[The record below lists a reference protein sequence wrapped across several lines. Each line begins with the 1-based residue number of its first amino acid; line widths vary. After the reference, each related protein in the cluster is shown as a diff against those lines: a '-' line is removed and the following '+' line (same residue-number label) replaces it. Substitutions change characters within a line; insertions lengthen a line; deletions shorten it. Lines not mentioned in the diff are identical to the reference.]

1 MLRKSSIHSLE
12 ELRNMETHSIIE
24 RKPLDYLK
32 IIFRRKWLLVIPV
45 VLGIIGGIIYGNVLP
60 KIYKASTLILV
71 EEGRTINP
79 LIQGLAVSTSTAQRL
94 VVLHQK
100 ILSWERISQLIE
112 KLNLAKN
119 VRSQAEFENLVKSLR
134 KKIRVKLSKH
144 NVVSISYEDENNV
157 QAQNVVKT
165 ITDIFIAENLRQQ
178 QRETDVA
185 ISFINDQLALYQKK
199 LKQSEIAAM
208 EDELNK
214 LLVDSTEKHPMVI
227 ELRKN
232 ITAAKRELEKG
243 DYTIHSSSTTESDPD
258 LKALK
263 EELSQM
269 RQELATSG
277 LDTQDGGISRAKLSS
292 ATNEKLYKLLL
303 LDRVDKVE
311 ARDAGVNQKLYNE
324 LLERLETAKI
334 TQSLE
339 ASKEGTRYTV
349 LDPARLPLKPVK
361 PNKLFILLMGTFFG
375 VCAGTGLVFSVEM
388 FDHSFLGVDEAKRYL
403 DLPIFGAIPK
413 IITQDDIK
421 VQRIRWIK
429 IASLSII
436 TGVVLI
442 AIIIINVVL
451 G

>member
-1 MLRKSSIHSLE
+1 
-12 ELRNMETHSIIE
+12 METHSIIE
-24 RKPLDYLK
+24 RRPLDYLK

-45 VLGIIGGIIYGNVLP
+45 ILGIIGGIIYGNVLP
-60 KIYKASTLILV
+60 KIYRASTLILV

-79 LIQGLAVSTSTAQRL
+79 LIHGLAVSTSTAQRL
-94 VVLHQK
+94 AVLRQK
-100 ILSWERISQLIE
+100 ILSWEKISQLIK

-119 VRSQAEFENLVKSLR
+119 VRSQAEFENLVNHLR
-134 KKIRVKLSKH
+134 KKIRVGLSEH

-157 QAQNVVKT
+157 QAMNVVKT

-178 QRETDVA
+178 QRETEVA

-232 ITAAKRELEKG
+232 ITAAKKELEKG
-243 DYTIHSSSTTESDPD
+243 DYAIHSPSTTESDPD
-258 LKALK
+258 LKILK

-269 RQELATSG
+269 RQELATSS
-277 LDTQDGGISRAKLSS
+277 LDAQDEGVSRAKLSS

-303 LDRVDKVE
+303 LDKIDKVE

-361 PNKLFILLMGTFFG
+361 PNKLFVLLMGAFLG
-375 VCAGTGLVFSVEM
+375 SCVGTCLVFSVEM
-388 FDHSFLGVDEAKRYL
+388 FDHSFLGVDEAKEYL
-403 DLPIFGAIPK
+403 NLPIFGAIPK

-421 VQRIRWIK
+421 AQRMRWIK

-436 TGVVLI
+436 SGVVLI